1 MNKFAKERNN
11 SEASKYIVNEQ
22 VRAETLLVITD
33 DGENLGVLSRSRAL
47 AAAQEAS
54 LDLVQVGEKDNM
66 VVAKIM
72 DFGKFLYAKKKQM
85 SDSKKHQKVVQIKEI
100 KMRPNIGDQDYR
112 TKLNQAVEFFAEGKK
127 VKFTLQFKGREIT
140 MMDDLGFKFFARI
153 TNDLSQ
159 RDVGALVEEKDSR
172 AGSFW
177 SKIYFVRH

>member
-72 DFGKFLYAKKKQM
+72 DFGKFLYAKKKQL
-85 SDSKKHQKVVQIKEI
+85 SDSKKHQKIVQIKEI

-112 TKLNQAVEFFAEGKK
+112 TKLNQAVEFFSEGKK

-140 MMDDLGFKFFARI
+140 MMDDLGFRFFARI